1 MGSMRLC
8 TALQWSA
15 PLPPSSPPPSFPLT
29 CCCLSFVR
37 TFVALH
43 RSCILKLSAPKTAA
57 ASASAAQWDWGGQ
70 TQCARSADCGI
81 IYYARNLIHV
91 TYSLLNA
98 PSERSKATQESETET
113 EIETEKEKE
122 TETETESESESV
134 SELESEQLVGV
145 CSRLVKLVNLLMT
158 HARGR
163 QQERERERERELT
176 VAVPWCGSSFN
187 TNTSTKAE
195 NTPSKGRGQH

>member
-1 MGSMRLC
+1 MGLELGLGRADTVC
-8 TALQWSA
+8 
-15 PLPPSSPPPSFPLT
+15 
-29 CCCLSFVR
+29 
-37 TFVALH
+37 
-43 RSCILKLSAPKTAA
+43 
-57 ASASAAQWDWGGQ
+57 
-70 TQCARSADCGI
+70 TQCADCGI

-113 EIETEKEKE
+113 ETEKE

-134 SELESEQLVGV
+134 SELELKLELELESEQLGGV

-163 QQERERERERELT
+163 QQERVRGREGEGELT
-176 VAVPWCGSSFN
+176 VAVP
-187 TNTSTKAE
+187 
-195 NTPSKGRGQH
+195 

>member
-1 MGSMRLC
+1 M
-8 TALQWSA
+8 
-15 PLPPSSPPPSFPLT
+15 
-29 CCCLSFVR
+29 
-37 TFVALH
+37 ALH

-57 ASASAAQWDWGGQ
+57 ASASASAAQWDWDWDGQ
-70 TQCARSADCGI
+70 TQCADCGI

-113 EIETEKEKE
+113 ETEREKE

-134 SELESEQLVGV
+134 SELELKLELELESEQLVGV

-163 QQERERERERELT
+163 QQERVRGREGGRERE
-176 VAVPWCGSSFN
+176 S
-187 TNTSTKAE
+187 
-195 NTPSKGRGQH
+195 